1 MPQRTSAQAGSHHLH
16 SVFLLCNFICI
27 LCARCFFL
35 LLISINRPVNRI
47 LGPQD
52 NMSVY
57 FSVCFGFTRWQSAWV
72 DLPSVHGRDSGG
84 DETGCDEFDPRGGR
98 GSRASGSAVC
108 CSFYRWFVSSPGVIL
123 ARAHPHS
130 ANLLDSLC
138 QVCECLVLMGRAAW
152 LWTRSHLSACCC
164 TARCAGIDGNV
175 APSTGQCW
183 AMNFFFKGLWSDLH
197 ACVTVS

>member
-108 CSFYRWFVSSPGVIL
+108 CLFYRWFVSSPGVIL
-123 ARAHPHS
+123 ARAHPNL

-138 QVCECLVLMGRAAW
+138 QVCECLVNG
-152 LWTRSHLSACCC
+152 
-164 TARCAGIDGNV
+164 
-175 APSTGQCW
+175 
-183 AMNFFFKGLWSDLH
+183 KG
-197 ACVTVS
+197 CVTMNSLTSERLLLHCSVCWDRWECGAIYWPVLSDEFLFQGSVI